1 MATIIASNDL
11 DEDAVY
17 NFLKGL
23 FDNKAEIAQGHVKGN
38 ELDLDTA
45 ISGIA
50 IPFHKGA
57 IKYYSEMG
65 KSVG

>member
-1 MATIIASNDL
+1 MGTCILSLSSA
-11 DEDAVY
+11 
-17 NFLKGL
+17 L
-23 FDNKAEIAQGHVKGN
+23 FDNKAEIAQNHVKGN

-57 IKYYSEMG
+57 VKYYTEMG